1 MACAYSAGT
10 RYEELAH
17 ASTPLGEIS
26 LRKRYDR
33 LTQRWVHEVRLG
45 DEYLMSSQFNATE
58 LALAELGLAEATGE
72 ELRVLVAGLGLGF
85 TAHEALKDARTTS
98 LVVVEL
104 VGAVIDWHVRG
115 LVPDTSGLAAD
126 PRCELVEKDFF
137 EMMRSGQCPPVDVL
151 LVDIDHSP
159 EVLLAEGHGDFYSA
173 RGVGLGRAGAERPG
187 RVRPLV
193 GRRSRGPPARPPARR
208 VHPCARRGRRLR
220 QPHHRRRVR
229 LHRVRR
235 QPPSPLSQRRV
246 TSGVEAPK
254 DQTLGAGGAG
264 GEAPA
269 RAAQPRTT

>member
-1 MACAYSAGT
+1 MSPMP
-10 RYEELAH
+10 YEELAH
-17 ASTPLGEIS
+17 SSTPLGEIS

-58 LALAELGLAEATGE
+58 LALAELGLAEARGE

-115 LVPDTSGLAAD
+115 LVPDTNGLADD

-137 EMMRSGQCPPVDVL
+137 EMMRSGQCPQVDVL

-173 RGVGLGRAGAERPG
+173 RGVASAAQALSDQGVFTLWSDDAPEDRLLDLLRAAFT
-187 RVRPLV
+187 
-193 GRRSRGPPARPPARR
+193 RSRAEVVAFDNPITGGESACTVYVAS
-208 VHPCARRGRRLR
+208 HP
-220 QPHHRRRVR
+220 RRRA
-229 LHRVRR
+229 
-235 QPPSPLSQRRV
+235 QR
-246 TSGVEAPK
+246 G
-254 DQTLGAGGAG
+254 
-264 GEAPA
+264 
-269 RAAQPRTT
+269 TT